1 MLSLIKAISNMQ
13 VIFDFDGVI
22 LNSHIIKAEG
32 FYQIFKIFGKNH
44 AKQAQKYH
52 LSKSGISRY
61 KKFTYIK
68 KNILKNNKI
77 KNNQLNKN
85 FKNYSLKKIL
95 NLKINEK
102 LLKFLKS
109 NYKKYEFY
117 ISTGSPQKE
126 IIYILKK
133 KKLYQF
139 FRKIYGSPSTKIEH
153 IKKIKKKNKKSIFIG
168 DSLDDFKAAKKT
180 SINFLL
186 KIHRQNKKEFGKM
199 NINKILNYDNLEKK
213 ILSILKKN

>member
-1 MLSLIKAISNMQ
+1 MQ

-77 KNNQLNKN
+77 KNNQINKN

-95 NLKINEK
+95 NFKINVK